1 MRSVLA
7 VFVGGA
13 VGTLAR
19 LALGLGF
26 APETFMSPW
35 IINIVGS
42 FVLGLLVSALWTRDA
57 TPEWLK
63 AGLGTGLLGGFTT
76 FSAITLALAGGI
88 VQPGSGAVMITT
100 VFVVF
105 ALDLLLGL
113 VAAWFGLALGTQIVK
128 RFDLPSVDAIS
139 DEGVDL

>member
-1 MRSVLA
+1 MRSVVA

-13 VGTLAR
+13 LGTLAR
-19 LALGLGF
+19 LALGQWFG
-26 APETFMSPW
+26 PETFMSPW

-42 FVLGLLVSALWTRDA
+42 FILALLVSTLWTRDS

-76 FSAITLALAGGI
+76 LSAITLALASTFT
-88 VQPGSGAVMITT
+88 PA

-105 ALDLLLGL
+105 ALDVLLGL
-113 VAAWFGLALGTQIVK
+113 IAAWVGLALGVQIAK
-128 RFDLPSVDAIS
+128 RVALPSADAIS

>member
-13 VGTLAR
+13 AGTLAR
-19 LALGLGF
+19 FALGWVV
-26 APETFMSPW
+26 APETFVSPW

-42 FVLGLLVSALWTRDA
+42 FVLGVLVSALWTRDS

-76 FSAITLALAGGI
+76 FSAITLALAGSF
-88 VQPGSGAVMITT
+88 VQPGSSGATVVT

-113 VAAWFGLALGTQIVK
+113 IAAWFGLALGTQIVK
-128 RFDLPSVDAIS
+128 RIDLPSVDAIS